1 MDNTQTSKEIRE
13 KFINFFKKKGHK
25 IVPSSSLIPEDKTVL
40 LTSAGMQQ
48 FIPYLTG
55 EKSIIDEFGTRHLF
69 SIQKCFRTPDID
81 EVGDD
86 VHHTFFEMLGNWS
99 IGEYE
104 DKGYFKE
111 GAIELSLDFL
121 INEMGLEK
129 ERFWITIFKG
139 GEGIE
144 KDNEAL
150 GLWEKHG
157 IPKEKIFEFGIGDN
171 FWGPIG
177 NSGPCGPCSEIHY
190 DRGEKYGCG
199 KETCGPNCP
208 YCNRFVE
215 LWNLVFMQYNKNEDG
230 SFKKL
235 KQTNIDTG
243 MGFERLISIL
253 QGKDSSYETDLFS
266 PVIKKLEEISRKRY
280 EKDSDFRIIADHT
293 RGAVFLTSEGIIP
306 SNIEK
311 GYLLRRLIRRAVKCG
326 KVLNLP
332 ESFLLEMAKKVIEL
346 YSPYY
351 PKLKTEES
359 EILTIVQKEQEKFA
373 KTLKRGLKE
382 FQKMIDLNTSKKI
395 IEGEKAFNLYQN
407 YGFPIEL
414 TEEMAKEKGFELDRK
429 SFKEAKEKHQEA
441 SRAGKEKKFGG
452 VGKEITEKI
461 TKYHTTTHLL
471 HASLREVLGKHV
483 KQMGSDIT
491 EERLRFDFSHPQKM
505 TEEEIKKV
513 EEIINQKI
521 KEDLK
526 VKKEEKKL
534 EEALDSGALSFFKE
548 KYPEIVNVYTVFNEK
563 TNEVFSK
570 EICAGP
576 HIERTSEL
584 GHFKIKKEQ
593 SSGSG
598 VRRIKAILE

>member
-1 MDNTQTSKEIRE
+1 MQTGKEIRE
-13 KFINFFKKKGHK
+13 KFINFFKERDHK
-25 IVPSSSLIPEDKTVL
+25 IVPSSSLIPEDQTVL

-55 EKSIIDEFGTRHLF
+55 ERSVEERFGSRHLV

-99 IGEYE
+99 IGEYK

-111 GAIELSLDFL
+111 GSIKLALDFL
-121 INEMGLEK
+121 INEIGLKK
-129 ERFWITIFKG
+129 ENFWITIFKG
-139 GEGIE
+139 EKNIE
-144 KDNEAL
+144 RDTEAL
-150 GLWEKHG
+150 NLWKKYG
-157 IPKEKIFEFGIGDN
+157 IPEERIFEFGIEDN

-177 NSGPCGPCSEIHY
+177 GSGPCGPCSEIHY

-199 KETCGPNCP
+199 NKSCGPNCP
-208 YCNRFVE
+208 NCNRFVE
-215 LWNLVFMQYNKNEDG
+215 LWNLVFMQYNKKEDG
-230 SFKKL
+230 SFEKL
-235 KQTNIDTG
+235 KHTNIDTG

-253 QGKDSSYETDLFS
+253 QNKDSSYETDLFE
-266 PVIKKLEEISRKRY
+266 PVIKKIEELSKKEY
-280 EKDSDFRIIADHT
+280 KKDSNFRIIADHV
-293 RGAVFLTSEGIIP
+293 RGSVFLSSEGIIP
-306 SNIEK
+306 SNIGR
-311 GYLLRRLIRRAVKCG
+311 GYLLRRLIRRTVNCAKALG
-326 KVLNLP
+326 LSEN
-332 ESFLLEMAKKVIEL
+332 FLLEISKEIIKI

-351 PKLKTEES
+351 PELKSKES
-359 EILTIVQKEQEKFA
+359 EILTVIQKEQEKFE
-373 KTLKRGLKE
+373 KTLETGLKE
-382 FQKMIDLNTSKKI
+382 FQKLIESNKEEKV
-395 IEGEKAFNLYQN
+395 IEGKKAFDLYQN
-407 YGFPIEL
+407 YGFPLEL
-414 TEEMAKEKGFELDRK
+414 TEEMAKKEGFKVDKEGFKK
-429 SFKEAKEKHQEA
+429 SKEKHQEA

-452 VGKEITEKI
+452 VGKQSTEKT
-461 TKYHTTTHLL
+461 TKYHTLTHLL
-471 HASLREVLGKHV
+471 HASLRKVLGEHV

-505 TEEEIKKV
+505 TEQELKEV
-513 EEIINQKI
+513 EEMVNEKI

-526 VKKEEKKL
+526 VKREEKTLK
-534 EEALDSGALSFFKE
+534 EALESGALSFFKE
-548 KYPEIVNVYTVFNEK
+548 KYPEKVSIYTIFNEK

-584 GHFKIKKEQ
+584 GQFKIKKEE

>member
-1 MDNTQTSKEIRE
+1 MYKAKEIRE
-13 KFINFFKKKGHK
+13 KFINFFKEKDHK
-25 IVPSSSLIPEDKTVL
+25 TVPSSSLIPEDQTVL

-55 EKSIIDEFGTRHLF
+55 EEDVEKRFGSRHLA
-69 SIQKCFRTPDID
+69 SVQKCFRTPDIE

-99 IGEYE
+99 IGEYN

-111 GAIELSLDFL
+111 GAIKLSLEFL
-121 INEMGLEK
+121 IKVIGLKK
-129 ERFWITIFKG
+129 ERLWITIFKG
-139 GEGIE
+139 SEDIG
-144 KDNEAL
+144 KDTEAL
-150 GLWEKHG
+150 ELWKKYG
-157 IPKEKIFEFGIGDN
+157 IPEERIFEFGIEDN

-177 NSGPCGPCSEIHY
+177 GSGPCGPCSEIHY

-208 YCNRFVE
+208 DCNRFVE
-215 LWNLVFMQYNKNEDG
+215 LWNLVFMQYNKKEDG
-230 SFKKL
+230 SLEKL

-243 MGFERLISIL
+243 MGFERLVSIL
-253 QGKDSSYETDLFS
+253 QEENSAYETDLFK
-266 PVIKKLEEISRKRY
+266 PIIEKIEEISNQSY
-280 EKDSDFRIIADHT
+280 NENSNFRIIADHT

-306 SNIEK
+306 SNVER
-311 GYLLRRLIRRAVKCG
+311 GYLLRRLIRRTVNCG
-326 KVLNLP
+326 KILNLP
-332 ESFLLEMAKKVIEL
+332 KNFLTETIKEVIKV

-351 PKLKTEES
+351 PELSSKES
-359 EILTIVQKEQEKFA
+359 EILTVIQKEQEKFE
-373 KTLKRGLKE
+373 KTLKTGLKE
-382 FQKMIDLNTSKKI
+382 FQKVIDSNKEKKI

-414 TEEMAKEKGFELDRK
+414 TEEMAKKEGFEIDK
-429 SFKEAKEKHQEA
+429 QGFKEAKEKHKEA

-452 VGKEITEKI
+452 VGKEVTEKR

-471 HASLREVLGKHV
+471 HASLRKVLGEHV

-491 EERLRFDFSHPQKM
+491 EERLRFDFSHPQKI
-505 TEEEIKKV
+505 TEQELKEV
-513 EEIINQKI
+513 EDLINKKI

-526 VKKEEKKL
+526 VKKEEKSLK
-534 EEALDSGALSFFKE
+534 EAIDSGALSFFKE
-548 KYPEIVNVYTVFNEK
+548 KYPEKVSVYTIFNEK

-576 HIERTSEL
+576 HVNRTSEL